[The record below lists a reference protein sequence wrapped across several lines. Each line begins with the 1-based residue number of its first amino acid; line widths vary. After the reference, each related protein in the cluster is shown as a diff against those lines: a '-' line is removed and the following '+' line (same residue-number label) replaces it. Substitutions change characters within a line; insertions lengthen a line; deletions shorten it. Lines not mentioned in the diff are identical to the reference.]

1 VACLRSSD
9 LALGQIEALRRMDR
23 FQIVALFV
31 GVLAA
36 TVVLEIAVLVGAY
49 VRRGRPRRRSSDRA
63 VLRRL
68 NGSRFWFRRVLA
80 VVDSERLEPAQ
91 RREAYSQ
98 VLIQRRI
105 DERTAVSA
113 AMGLAELE
121 APAAARLILHAVDDG
136 RLPAFAGAAALAQAI
151 PVVEAGLAALLVGG
165 ELGEKAKRVAVAT
178 LGERGG
184 EPSVRALVV
193 LLTMEQETTM
203 RLAVTRA
210 LLGCVVR
217 GGRLPRQVCPRLTTD
232 PSPQIRAEAALLAA
246 ASMGDP
252 AAHLLFPMLADV
264 SGAVAQ
270 RAARAICDLPS
281 GLGMVRRFLGAPA
294 NGLDAWDRAR
304 GFLIAEIS
312 LRAPQQAVITEP
324 EAVDLALHA

>member
-1 VACLRSSD
+1 
-9 LALGQIEALRRMDR
+9 MDR
-23 FQIVALFV
+23 FQIVALCV
-31 GVLAA
+31 GVLGAA
-36 TVVLEIAVLVGAY
+36 VVLEIAVLIYAY
-49 VRRGRPRRRSSDRA
+49 LRRQRPRRGPSSRTT
-63 VLRRL
+63 LRRL

-80 VVDSERLEPAQ
+80 VVDSEQLEPAQ
-91 RREAYSQ
+91 RREAYAQ

-105 DERTAVSA
+105 DERTAVAA
-113 AMGLAELE
+113 AMGIAELE

-151 PVVEAGLAALLVGG
+151 PIVEEGLAALLVSG
-165 ELGEKAKRVAVAT
+165 ELGGKAKRVGIAT

-184 EPSVRALVV
+184 EPSIRALVV
-193 LLTMEQETTM
+193 LLTMEQETSM

-270 RAARAICDLPS
+270 RAARAICDLPT
-281 GLGMVRRFLGAPA
+281 GLGMVRRFLSAPP
-294 NGLDAWDRAR
+294 NGIESWGRAR

-312 LRAPQQAVITEP
+312 LRAPQRAAVPEP
-324 EAVDLALHA
+324 LEPVAHA